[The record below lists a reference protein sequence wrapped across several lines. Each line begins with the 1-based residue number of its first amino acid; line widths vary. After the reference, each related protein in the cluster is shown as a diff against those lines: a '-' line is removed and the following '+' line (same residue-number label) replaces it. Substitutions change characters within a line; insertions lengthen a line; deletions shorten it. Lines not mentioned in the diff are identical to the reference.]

1 MYSRSL
7 NTKTSTRNYKTKGDL
22 LMLNKTMWD
31 IFKKTGNINAYLY
44 LKEYEKYSFNK
55 NNMQI
60 KNAPLQIKEITII

>member
-1 MYSRSL
+1 
-7 NTKTSTRNYKTKGDL
+7 
-22 LMLNKTMWD
+22 MLNQTMWD

-44 LKEYEKYSFNK
+44 LKEYDKYSFNK